1 MNSTLYVSPID
12 YQSFEIIQVTVDTT
26 IQGTWNYTVFVN
38 DTSGNI
44 ISDQVNI
51 TIIDN
56 WREEWMGEDTPGGSA
71 VTTSELQDAI
81 HHWLEN
87 LPVRGY
93 TLSTMDLQEVISLWL
108 SG

>member
-1 MNSTLYVSPID
+1 MRISLVELLSLSSAAGEN
-12 YQSFEIIQVTVDTT
+12 
-26 IQGTWNYTVFVN
+26 
-38 DTSGNI
+38 TSGNI